1 MLGLKALELK
11 SPTQKLLMGN
21 AIKILALLVGIV
33 LMLPVTAHAGWKL
46 TQLSGPGSIK
56 NSGALHPAVS
66 CIRTSCFRSKQRP
79 FYNEGKPAPNGLP
92 DGKITVSRRFKTIK
106 HAWYFL
112 PTTRYDHG
120 ILGDAVEAGG
130 LVVKTT
136 NSKIVTY
143 KLPKS
148 EVFEDR
154 IPRIADLDGDGKA
167 EIVTILSS
175 MSKGASIAV
184 FGLHGNKLVK
194 IAQTP
199 FIGRSYRWLNIAGIA
214 DFNGD
219 GGQDL
224 AGVWT
229 PHIGGTLKFWSLRG
243 KHLKQIGSM
252 RGFSN
257 HFIGSRDQR
266 LSAISDV
273 DGNGTLDL
281 ALPSAGRDALRVIG
295 FVKGSLKEL
304 ASINMPRQIDKA
316 IAVTGKGK
324 KSIFTVGLSDGS
336 THAVHR

>member
-1 MLGLKALELK
+1 MLVLMVLELK
-11 SPTQKLLMGN
+11 LQVQKLLMDRSFLT
-21 AIKILALLVGIV
+21 AASVALCLAL
-33 LMLPVTAHAGWKL
+33 PAAAHAGWKL
-46 TQLSGPGSIK
+46 TKLTGPGSIK
-56 NSGALHPAVS
+56 NSGALHPAES
-66 CIRTSCFRSKQRP
+66 CSKSSCFRSKQRP

-92 DGKITVSRRFKTIK
+92 DGKIATSRRFKTIK
-106 HAWYFL
+106 QTWYVL
-112 PTTRYDHG
+112 PTRRYGHG
-120 ILGDAVEAGG
+120 ILGDAIEAGG
-130 LVVKTT
+130 LIVKTANGKRIT
-136 NSKIVTY
+136 SI
-143 KLPKS
+143 LPKN

-154 IPRIADLDGDGKA
+154 IPRMADLNGDGKA

-175 MSKGASIAV
+175 TSKGGSIAV
-184 FGLHGNKLVK
+184 FGLRGNKLEK

-199 FIGRSYRWLNIAGIA
+199 FIGRSNRWLNIAGIA

-219 GGQDL
+219 GRLDI

-229 PHIGGTLKFWSLRG
+229 PHIGGTLKFWTLSNGRLS
-243 KHLKQIGSM
+243 QIGSI

-281 ALPSAGRDALRVIG
+281 VLPSSGRDALRMVG
-295 FVKGSLKEL
+295 FAKGRLREL
-304 ASINMPRQIDKA
+304 ASIKMPRRIDKA
-316 IAVTGKGK
+316 IAATGKGK